1 VAVEGVEQRP
11 RSLRKTKATEN
22 KLSSAV
28 SNICRRAN
36 IVPGQSDDFLTA
48 VKALDVAGVDID
60 AAWEVRAK
68 IRFAADNMRKIT
80 EIEEKLSGT

>member
-1 VAVEGVEQRP
+1 
-11 RSLRKTKATEN
+11 
-22 KLSSAV
+22 
-28 SNICRRAN
+28 
-36 IVPGQSDDFLTA
+36 

-80 EIEEKLSGT
+80 EIEEKLSEPEMRVPGESAGDRDTWV